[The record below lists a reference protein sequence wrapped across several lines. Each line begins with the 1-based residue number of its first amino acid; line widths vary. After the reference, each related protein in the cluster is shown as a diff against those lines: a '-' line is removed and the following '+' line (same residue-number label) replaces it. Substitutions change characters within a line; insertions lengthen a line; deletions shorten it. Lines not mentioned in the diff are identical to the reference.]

1 MFCPIF
7 YDFPSS
13 FGFRRE
19 RMTRRKYFISK
30 VPSEQVKIYRCR
42 IWKVRRLRKNFFSV
56 IVVARRSHRCF
67 PTMLSPIDHED
78 GVSDRSTVTK
88 QLHRKAENYTY
99 RLKVTVHERLNEK
112 VNACAYIR

>member
-1 MFCPIF
+1 M
-7 YDFPSS
+7 SNLE
-13 FGFRRE
+13 GTTLAE
-19 RMTRRKYFISK
+19 
-30 VPSEQVKIYRCR
+30 ELLQ
-42 IWKVRRLRKNFFSV
+42 

-78 GVSDRSTVTK
+78 GVSDRSTATK